1 MAEIY
6 QGAEVEQKA
15 RFNGN
20 LVQQLEAEQ
29 KAKFGDKVPAIEPG
43 DTVRVHVRIV
53 EGKRERVQVFEGLV
67 LAISGSGSNRS
78 ITVRRIGAHGIG
90 VERIFPLF
98 TPRVEKF
105 EITRRARVR
114 RAKLYYMRS
123 RTGKAARLK
132 ERR

>member
-1 MAEIY
+1 MAEVI
-6 QGAEVEQKA
+6 QGPEAEQKP
-15 RFNGN
+15 RFGGN
-20 LVQQLEAEQ
+20 LVQQLEAEE
-29 KAKFGDKVPAIEPG
+29 KSKYGEKVPAIEPG

-78 ITVRRIGAHGIG
+78 ITVRRVGSHGIG
-90 VERIFPLF
+90 VERIFPLY

-114 RAKLYYMRS
+114 RAKLYYMRT